1 MSAAEWA
8 KMPKAWITR
17 GDLKSHA
24 DRGLFEGGQ
33 DQTGD
38 IQAYKTFICIAL
50 NANYKKNERFSKAGS
65 AMISYT
71 DLETMTGA
79 SRAVVV
85 RGVSRLQQMG
95 LIDVDKSSNTNTY
108 TLKDYDVE
116 GASWVKL
123 PKRYLLQP
131 HDRTL
136 LANLATRQRVTL
148 HSLKLYLI
156 LLSVQDGKRKSSL
169 ISYDK
174 IVNYTGMNRRF
185 IATAISNLVAHDLIH
200 VRKGDVD
207 PSGHINPPN
216 EYIIRGFG
224 HWRSRDS
231 AEFEHPEY
239 RKK

>member
-8 KMPKAWITR
+8 KMPKMWITR
-17 GDLKSHA
+17 GDLKSHTNQ
-24 DRGLFEGGQ
+24 GLFAGGQ

-50 NANYKKNERFSKAGS
+50 NANYKSNEHFPKAGS

-79 SRAVVV
+79 SRVVVV
-85 RGVSRLQQMG
+85 RGVAKLQKMG

-123 PKRYLLQP
+123 PKRYLLRSN
-131 HDRTL
+131 DRTL
-136 LANLATRQRVTL
+136 LADLVTRQRVTL
-148 HSLKLYLI
+148 HSLKLYLV
-156 LLSVQDGKRKSSL
+156 LLAFQDGQRKSSL

-174 IVNYTGMNRRF
+174 IEGYTGISRRF
-185 IATAISNLVAHDLIH
+185 IARAISNLVAHDLIH

-207 PSGHINPPN
+207 PSGHTNPPN

-224 HWRSRDS
+224 YWKSRDS
-231 AEFEHPEY
+231 DEFEHPDNL
-239 RKK
+239 RS